1 MNVRIILYSVLLF
14 GCSYLSAQTKFTGVV
29 IDQSYTTFCSE
40 ISKKYKLLSSHPKVG
55 RMDSD
60 ITYQATYFHLTFLG
74 IEDCYMNVYSKDGT
88 NRVCELEIT
97 IPLDESVESY
107 GERGLKQFII
117 GTKHFKHIFKAYR
130 TKYGDKYECYV
141 REDNIMV
148 EWKLPDVKI
157 QLKITKLTNAED
169 DVYRWTKV
177 HYFVE
182 KNNIYK
188 STTID
193 DI

>member
-1 MNVRIILYSVLLF
+1 MRTNFIIFLLL
-14 GCSYLSAQTKFTGVV
+14 CSSYFSAQTKFTGVI
-29 IDQSYTTFCSE
+29 IDQSYTTFCTE

-55 RMDSD
+55 RLDSD
-60 ITYQATYFHLTFLG
+60 ITFQASYFHMTFLG
-74 IEDCYMNVYSKDGT
+74 IEDCYMKVYSKDGA

-107 GERGLKQFII
+107 GERGLKQFVI
-117 GTKHFKHIFKAYR
+117 GAKHFKHIFDAYR

-157 QLKITKLTNAED
+157 LLRTTKLTNTED
-169 DVYRWTKV
+169 DVYRWTRV
-177 HYFVE
+177 HYYVE
-182 KNNIYK
+182 KNKMYK